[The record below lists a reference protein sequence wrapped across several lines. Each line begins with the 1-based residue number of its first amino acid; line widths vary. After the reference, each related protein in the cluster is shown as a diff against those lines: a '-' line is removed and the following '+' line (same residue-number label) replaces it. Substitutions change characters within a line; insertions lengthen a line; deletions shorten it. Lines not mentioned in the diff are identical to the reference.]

1 MIDINQI
8 VSFYPENLKP
18 FKRNLLRE
26 YFQYKMLDIIF
37 DSDFG
42 GRLVFLGGTALRIVY
57 SNKRFSEDLDFDNLA
72 LEERDF
78 ENLTNL
84 IKRNLELEG
93 YNIEIKSK
101 FGDVYNSNI
110 SILGVLFENNL
121 SNHPEEKL
129 VIQLQTEPQK
139 FEYEEELK
147 ILNKF
152 DVFLHIK
159 VVPVDLLLSQKINAI
174 FTRPRALGRDF
185 YDVVFLLGRTKPNIE
200 YLKKK
205 LNIKDFNQLKD
216 KLLLKCEGIDF
227 EHLARDV
234 ESFLFDPRDTKRVRN
249 FYDYIKNYHF

>member
-1 MIDINQI
+1 MLEIEQI
-8 VSFYPENLKP
+8 ISFYPENLRP

-26 YFQYKMLDIIF
+26 YFQYKILEAIF
-37 DSDFG
+37 DYKFG
-42 GRLVFLGGTALRIVY
+42 EKLVFMGGTALRIVY
-57 SNKRFSEDLDFDNLA
+57 SNKRFSEDLDFDNLG

-84 IKRNLELEG
+84 IKRSLELEG
-93 YNIEIKSK
+93 YSIDTKSK
-101 FGDVYNSNI
+101 VGDVYSSNI
-110 SILGVLFENNL
+110 SIPGVLFENNL

-129 VIQLQTEPQK
+129 VIQIQTEPQK
-139 FEYEEELK
+139 FNYSSELK

-159 VVPVDLLLSQKINAI
+159 VVPIDILLSQKITAI
-174 FTRPRALGRDF
+174 FTRPLGRDF
-185 YDVVFLLGRTKPNIE
+185 YDIVFLLGRTKPNIE

-205 LNIKDFNQLKD
+205 SNIKDFNQLKD
-216 KLLLKCEGIDF
+216 KLLLKCKELNF

-234 ESFLFDPRDTKRVRN
+234 EAFLFDPTDAKRVRH